1 VLHGPNMEWE
11 PNQETLDLIRHLAL
25 QNSLQYDGKGQPGS
39 VISRIM
45 GSNQELRSH
54 GKEIAPLVAKAV
66 AKANAL
72 ANDEGLAS
80 IREILEREAPQLLEK
95 KVHTRREGLPE
106 LPNLDGRKPVLRF
119 APNPN
124 GPLSFG
130 HSRGLVINSE
140 YAKAHD
146 GTLILR
152 FDDTDTTV
160 KPPMLEAYKSIPQ
173 QQEWLCGFPA
183 HRIVIASE
191 RMAEY
196 HHHATMMLEQGFGY
210 VCNCSSETFKE
221 HRVGMTNCPCR
232 GNTTEV
238 NLQKWKL
245 MNDKEGYNPG
255 DAVVRVKT
263 DMTLKNPALRD
274 WPALRIQTNAHPRV
288 GNKWRVWP
296 LLDFQSAVED
306 HLQGVTHIIR
316 GKDLMDSTRKQT
328 LLYEHF
334 KWEYPETIY
343 WGRVKVLEFGGFST
357 SQMKLDIEEGTF
369 SDWNDPRLPT
379 LSALSRRGIKPEALR
394 AFWIELGLTQKDISV
409 PLSTLYSHNTK
420 QIEAISPRL
429 SFVRNAIALTLSGDF
444 PKSGTTPSHPTEDLG
459 VREFTIEQGV
469 WVEKEDTGSP
479 MRLKDLCDIDENGA
493 FESLEK
499 SDNRGIV
506 HWVAGGSPAKL
517 TTAEGKKLIVE
528 QGILE
533 THNHKIGTIVQLE
546 RIGYAIIE
554 EDGLLKV
561 HD

>member
-1 VLHGPNMEWE
+1 
-11 PNQETLDLIRHLAL
+11 
-25 QNSLQYDGKGQPGS
+25 
-39 VISRIM
+39 
-45 GSNQELRSH
+45 
-54 GKEIAPLVAKAV
+54 
-66 AKANAL
+66 
-72 ANDEGLAS
+72 
-80 IREILEREAPQLLEK
+80 
-95 KVHTRREGLPE
+95 
-106 LPNLDGRKPVLRF
+106 
-119 APNPN
+119 
-124 GPLSFG
+124 
-130 HSRGLVINSE
+130 
-140 YAKAHD
+140 
-146 GTLILR
+146 
-152 FDDTDTTV
+152 
-160 KPPMLEAYKSIPQ
+160 
-173 QQEWLCGFPA
+173 
-183 HRIVIASE
+183 
-191 RMAEY
+191 
-196 HHHATMMLEQGFGY
+196 MLEQDFGY
-210 VCNCSSETFKE
+210 VCNCSSEKFKE

-232 GNTTEV
+232 ENTTEV

-245 MNDKEGYNPG
+245 MNEEDGYSPG

-357 SQMKLDIEEGTF
+357 SQMKLDIEEGTY

-379 LSALSRRGIKPEALR
+379 LSALSRRGIQSEALR

-429 SFVRNAIALTLSGDF
+429 SFVRNAIALPLSGDF

-469 WVEKEDTGSP
+469 WVEQEDLGSP

-506 HWVAGGSPAKL
+506 HWVAGGSPTKL

-533 THNHKIGTIVQLE
+533 SHDHKVGTIVQLE